1 MFHKCF
7 RKDVF
12 YVLKKLWNIWLDGG
26 LIRGRM
32 RYIIIPIIFAI
43 FLPLSMWLSDN
54 EGMSYLDY
62 IQMPKWIIFAVFCL
76 VGGSTLLYL
85 FDTAMKVNK
94 HMKE

>member
-7 RKDVF
+7 REDVF
-12 YVLKKLWNIWLDGG
+12 LHAKKTMGDLDGG
-26 LIRGRM
+26 LIRGRK
-32 RYIIIPIIFAI
+32 RYVIIPIIFAI

-62 IQMPKWIIFAVFCL
+62 IQMPKWIIFVVFCL

-85 FDTAMKVNK
+85 LDTAMKVNK
-94 HMKE
+94 HMKG